1 MAELNFD
8 ATTIATDEYSAI
20 PAGEY
25 QAVITDSVFKA
36 TKNNRGEYLELTFEI
51 IDGEYRGR
59 KIWSRLNLNNPN
71 AIAVE
76 IAQKELARICQAIN
90 VMKPKNSE
98 ELHNIPMTLVLTC
111 TKNKDD
117 EIINEIKKYKSA
129 SAAKPAERP
138 RWQR

>member
-8 ATTIATDEYSAI
+8 ATTIDTDEYPAI

-25 QAVITDSVFKA
+25 RAVITDSVFKA

-59 KIWSRLNLNNPN
+59 KIWSRLNLKNPN
-71 AIAVE
+71 ALAVE
-76 IAQKELARICQAIN
+76 IAQKELASICLAID